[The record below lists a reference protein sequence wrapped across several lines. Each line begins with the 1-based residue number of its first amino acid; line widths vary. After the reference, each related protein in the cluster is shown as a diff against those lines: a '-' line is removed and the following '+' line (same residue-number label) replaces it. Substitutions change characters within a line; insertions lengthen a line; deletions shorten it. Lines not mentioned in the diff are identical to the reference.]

1 MLQRNMEYG
10 YQNMFRYRH
19 SDGSFSSFG
28 PGQHTDPGKLVNGST
43 WLTAYVI
50 QSFQQ
55 IGQYITVD
63 SKLVEKGLEYLAK
76 MQNKNGSFHDIGDYF
91 YAANRKEI
99 YLTSSVLLAFAENK
113 VMSCYSTVCTVF

>member
-1 MLQRNMEYG
+1 
-10 YQNMFRYRH
+10 MFRYRH

-28 PGQHTDPGKLVNGST
+28 PGKNRDPDKLVNGST

-50 QSFQQ
+50 RSFQQ
-55 IGQYITVD
+55 IGQFITVD
-63 SKLVEKGLEYLAK
+63 SKLVENGLEYLAK
-76 MQNKNGSFHDIGDYF
+76 MQNKNGSFHDFGDYF

-113 VMSCYSTVCTVF
+113 VIYCHSLF